1 MGTEPLSKR
10 HQRRLCRAGD
20 QGPSRQVEY
29 KTWPQAELL
38 ASVDCLR
45 QAREIAMTVTSLGL
59 QLAKPQTQGYLSVTL
74 GPHQLPVPGKDACT
88 PAFIKKA
95 RGSSLQRLV
104 P

>member
-1 MGTEPLSKR
+1 
-10 HQRRLCRAGD
+10 
-20 QGPSRQVEY
+20 
-29 KTWPQAELL
+29 
-38 ASVDCLR
+38 
-45 QAREIAMTVTSLGL
+45 MTVTSLGL